1 MALGKKTK
9 RVVDAEGVAHVNA
22 TFNNTLITI
31 TDAHG
36 NAVSWGTAGKAGFKG
51 SKKSTPFAATVA
63 GEQCAREAMSAGVRR
78 VHVRVQGP
86 GSGRESAIQAL
97 AAAGLQVKSIKDVT
111 PIPHNGCRP
120 PKRRRV
126 GSMRYTG
133 PSCRQCRREGTKL
146 FLKGTK
152 CFTEKCPVERRPYA
166 PGQHGQNTARRR
178 KVSEYAK
185 QLREKQKIKRIY
197 GLSERQFR
205 NTFERVST
213 LPGVTGHNLLAALE
227 SRLDNIVYRMGF
239 AASRKAAR
247 QLIRHRHVEVNG
259 KSVDVPSF
267 VVEPGQEVRV
277 RQKSRELVI
286 VQAALEVAARGA
298 SPAWIAV
305 DKDTFS
311 GRMLERPQRQS
322 IPIAAQEQLVV
333 ELYSK

>member
-1 MALGKKTK
+1 
-9 RVVDAEGVAHVNA
+9 
-22 TFNNTLITI
+22 
-31 TDAHG
+31 
-36 NAVSWGTAGKAGFKG
+36 
-51 SKKSTPFAATVA
+51 
-63 GEQCAREAMSAGVRR
+63 
-78 VHVRVQGP
+78 
-86 GSGRESAIQAL
+86 
-97 AAAGLQVKSIKDVT
+97 
-111 PIPHNGCRP
+111 
-120 PKRRRV
+120 
-126 GSMRYTG
+126 MRYTG

-166 PGQHGQNTARRR
+166 PGMHGQNTARRR

-197 GLSERQFR
+197 GLREKQFR
-205 NTFERVST
+205 NTFERVSS

-227 SRLDNIVYRMGF
+227 SRLDNMVYRMGF

-259 KSVDVPSF
+259 KGVDIPSF
-267 VVEPGQEVRV
+267 VVEPGQEIRM

-286 VQAALEVAARGA
+286 VAAALEVAARGA
-298 SPAWIAV
+298 TPAWLAV

-311 GRMLERPQRQS
+311 GRMLERPQRQA

>member
-1 MALGKKTK
+1 
-9 RVVDAEGVAHVNA
+9 
-22 TFNNTLITI
+22 
-31 TDAHG
+31 
-36 NAVSWGTAGKAGFKG
+36 
-51 SKKSTPFAATVA
+51 
-63 GEQCAREAMSAGVRR
+63 
-78 VHVRVQGP
+78 
-86 GSGRESAIQAL
+86 
-97 AAAGLQVKSIKDVT
+97 
-111 PIPHNGCRP
+111 
-120 PKRRRV
+120 
-126 GSMRYTG
+126 MRYTG

-152 CFTEKCPVERRPYA
+152 CYTEKCPVERRPYA
-166 PGQHGQNTARRR
+166 PGAHGQSTARRR

-197 GLSERQFR
+197 GLSEKQFR

-227 SRLDNIVYRMGF
+227 SRLDNMVYRMGF

-259 KSVDVPSF
+259 KNVDIPSF
-267 VVEPGQEVRV
+267 VVEPGQEIRM
-277 RQKSRELVI
+277 RQKSRELAI
-286 VQAALEVAARGA
+286 VTGALELASRGA
-298 SPAWIAV
+298 TPSWLAV

-311 GRMLERPQRQS
+311 GRMLERPQRAS

>member
-1 MALGKKTK
+1 
-9 RVVDAEGVAHVNA
+9 
-22 TFNNTLITI
+22 
-31 TDAHG
+31 
-36 NAVSWGTAGKAGFKG
+36 
-51 SKKSTPFAATVA
+51 
-63 GEQCAREAMSAGVRR
+63 
-78 VHVRVQGP
+78 
-86 GSGRESAIQAL
+86 
-97 AAAGLQVKSIKDVT
+97 
-111 PIPHNGCRP
+111 
-120 PKRRRV
+120 
-126 GSMRYTG
+126 MRYTG
-133 PSCRQCRREGTKL
+133 PSCRQFRREGTKL